1 MDMFDPK
8 YTITDKI
15 VRQLT
20 ELAEIKALVAKSA
33 LLPEREMFL
42 RRAAVVKMAHSST
55 SIEGNTLKEHQVAQV
70 AQGKEIPAE
79 KQQILEVKNYL
90 SALREVDLLA
100 EAGGKITESTI
111 LRLHKTVISGLVDKE
126 KTGVFRPGQVYIVNI
141 LPDGQ
146 EEVAYTPPKSTEVP
160 QKLTELVTWLN
171 GNPEVH
177 PVLKAGL
184 FHYQFETIHP
194 FTDGNGRTGRLLTL
208 LQLYLSGWD
217 FKKILVL
224 EDYYNRNRKVYYEA
238 LQTGPTYKA
247 RQDADL
253 TNWLDYFVAGFLDEA
268 KRVKDQVLTLS
279 TAGGMGASR
288 VVLDK
293 DEIQI
298 VDFVITM
305 GQITSEDVVDILAVP
320 KRTAQDKLK
329 RLEDAK
335 ILVKQ
340 GSGPSTVYIVKK

>member
-1 MDMFDPK
+1 VFIPK
-8 YTITDKI
+8 YKITNKI
-15 VRQLT
+15 VSQLT
-20 ELAEIKALVAKSA
+20 EIAEIRALVSKST

-42 RRAAVVKMAHSST
+42 RRAAVVKMVHSST

-70 AQGKEIPAE
+70 AEGKEVPAE
-79 KQQILEVKNYL
+79 KNQVLEIRNYL
-90 SALREVDLLA
+90 AALRDVDLLA
-100 EAGGKITESTI
+100 GRGEVITTQAI
-111 LRLHKTVISGLVDKE
+111 LRLHKVIINGLVEKE
-126 KTGVFRPGQVYIVNI
+126 KAGMFRPGQVYVVNV
-141 LPDGQ
+141 LPNKE

-160 QKLTELVTWLN
+160 EKVAELVGWLKGN
-171 GNPEVH
+171 GEIH
-177 PVLKAGL
+177 PVLKTGL
-184 FHYQFETIHP
+184 FHYQLETIHP

-224 EDYYNRNRKVYYEA
+224 EDYYNRNRKAYYEA
-238 LQTGPTYKA
+238 LQTGATYKT

-253 TNWLDYFVAGFLDEA
+253 TNWLEYFVAGFLDEA
-268 KRVKDQVLTLS
+268 KRVKDQVLNLS
-279 TAGGMGASR
+279 VVGDVGSTR
-288 VVLDK
+288 NVLDK

-305 GQITSEDVVDILAVP
+305 GQITSEDVADILGVP

-335 ILVKQ
+335 VLKKK
-340 GSGPSTVYIVKK
+340 GSGPNTVYIVRK

>member
-1 MDMFDPK
+1 MFIPK
-8 YTITDKI
+8 YKITNKI
-15 VRQLT
+15 VSQLT
-20 ELAEIKALVAKSA
+20 EIAEIRALVSKST

-42 RRAAVVKMAHSST
+42 RRAAVVKMVHSST

-70 AQGKEIPAE
+70 AEGKEVPAE
-79 KQQILEVKNYL
+79 KNQVLEIRNYL
-90 SALREVDLLA
+90 AALRDVDLLA
-100 EAGGKITESTI
+100 GRGEVITTQAI
-111 LRLHKTVISGLVDKE
+111 LRLHKVIINGLVEKE
-126 KTGVFRPGQVYIVNI
+126 KAGMFRPGQVYVVNV
-141 LPDGQ
+141 LPNKE

-160 QKLTELVTWLN
+160 EKVAELVGWLKGN
-171 GNPEVH
+171 GEIH
-177 PVLKAGL
+177 PVLKTGL

-224 EDYYNRNRKVYYEA
+224 EDYYNRNRKAYYEA
-238 LQTGPTYKA
+238 LQTGATYKT

-253 TNWLDYFVAGFLDEA
+253 TNWLEYFVAGFLDEA
-268 KRVKDQVLTLS
+268 KRVKDQVLNLS
-279 TAGGMGASR
+279 VVGDVGSTR
-288 VVLDK
+288 NVLDK

-305 GQITSEDVVDILAVP
+305 GQITSEDVADILGVP

-329 RLEDAK
+329 RLENAK
-335 ILVKQ
+335 VLKKK
-340 GSGPSTVYIVKK
+340 GSGPNTVYIVRK

>member
-1 MDMFDPK
+1 ML
-8 YTITDKI
+8 TQITEI
-15 VRQLT
+15 
-20 ELAEIKALVAKSA
+20 AEIKALVAKST

-70 AQGKEIPAE
+70 VEGKDISADK
-79 KQQILEVKNYL
+79 KQLTEVKNYL
-90 SALREVDLLA
+90 LALREVDTLA
-100 EAGGKITESTI
+100 GRGEAVTTETV
-111 LRLHKTVISGLVDKE
+111 LRLHKAVINGLVVKE
-126 KTGVFRPGQVYIVNI
+126 KAGVFRPGQVYVVNV
-141 LPDGQ
+141 LSSS
-146 EEVAYTPPKSTEVP
+146 EEEIAYTPPKSTKVP
-160 QKLTELVTWLN
+160 EKVAELVEWLKGN
-171 GNPEVH
+171 GEIH
-177 PVLKAGL
+177 PILRAGL

-194 FTDGNGRTGRLLTL
+194 FTDGNGRAGRLLTL

-224 EDYYNRNRKVYYEA
+224 EDYYNRNRKAYYEA
-238 LQTGPTYKA
+238 LQTGTTYKA

-253 TNWLDYFVAGFLDEA
+253 TDWLEYFVAGFLDEA
-268 KRVKDQVLTLS
+268 KRVKDQVLNLS
-279 TAGGMGASR
+279 VTGNIGSTR
-288 VVLDK
+288 NVLDK

-305 GQITSEDVVDILAVP
+305 GQITSEDVVDILGVP

-335 ILVKQ
+335 ILIKN
-340 GSGPSTVYIVKK
+340 GSGPNTVYVVRK

>member
-1 MDMFDPK
+1 MFNPK
-8 YTITDKI
+8 YKITNEI
-15 VRQLT
+15 VSQLT
-20 ELAEIKALVAKSA
+20 EIAEIKALVAKST
-33 LLPEREMFL
+33 LLPEREIFL

-70 AQGKEIPAE
+70 AEGKEVTAE
-79 KQQILEVKNYL
+79 KKQILEVRNYL
-90 SALREVDLLA
+90 AALRDVDLLA
-100 EAGGKITESTI
+100 GRVEVITPETI
-111 LRLHKTVISGLVDKE
+111 LRLHKVVIDGLVDKE
-126 KTGVFRPGQVYIVNI
+126 KAGVFRFGQVYVVNV
-141 LPDGQ
+141 LPNK
-146 EEVAYTPPKSTEVP
+146 EEEIAYTPPKSAEVP
-160 QKLTELVTWLN
+160 ERVAELAEWLK
-171 GNPEVH
+171 GHGEIH
-177 PVLKAGL
+177 PILRAGL

-224 EDYYNRNRKVYYEA
+224 EDYYNRNRKAYYEA
-238 LQTGPTYKA
+238 LLTGVTYKA

-253 TNWLDYFVAGFLDEA
+253 TAWLEYFVAGFLDEA
-268 KRVKDQVLTLS
+268 QRVKDQVLNLAVVGDIRS
-279 TAGGMGASR
+279 ER
-288 VVLDK
+288 NVLDK

-305 GQITSEDVVDILAVP
+305 GQITSEDVVGILGVP

-335 ILVKQ
+335 ILKKK
-340 GSGPSTVYIVKK
+340 GSGPNTVYVVKKYL

>member
-1 MDMFDPK
+1 VFIPK
-8 YTITDKI
+8 YKITNKI
-15 VRQLT
+15 VSQLT
-20 ELAEIKALVAKSA
+20 EIAEIRALVSKST

-42 RRAAVVKMAHSST
+42 RRAAVVKMVHSST

-70 AQGKEIPAE
+70 AEGKEVPAE
-79 KQQILEVKNYL
+79 KNQVLEIRNYL
-90 SALREVDLLA
+90 AALRDVDLLA
-100 EAGGKITESTI
+100 GRGEVITTQAI
-111 LRLHKTVISGLVDKE
+111 LRLHKVIINGLVEKE
-126 KTGVFRPGQVYIVNI
+126 KAGMFRPGQVYVVNV
-141 LPDGQ
+141 LPNKE

-160 QKLTELVTWLN
+160 EKVAELVGWLKGN
-171 GNPEVH
+171 GEIH
-177 PVLKAGL
+177 PVLKTGL

-224 EDYYNRNRKVYYEA
+224 EDYYNRNRKAYYEA
-238 LQTGPTYKA
+238 LQTGATYKT

-253 TNWLDYFVAGFLDEA
+253 TNWLEYFVAGFLDEA
-268 KRVKDQVLTLS
+268 KRVKDQVLNLS
-279 TAGGMGASR
+279 VVGDVGSTR
-288 VVLDK
+288 NVLDK

-305 GQITSEDVVDILAVP
+305 GQITSEDVADILGVP

-335 ILVKQ
+335 VLKKK
-340 GSGPSTVYIVKK
+340 GSGPNTVYIVRK

>member
-1 MDMFDPK
+1 MFIPK
-8 YTITDKI
+8 YKITNKI
-15 VRQLT
+15 VSQLT
-20 ELAEIKALVAKSA
+20 EIAEIRALVSKST

-42 RRAAVVKMAHSST
+42 RRAAVVKMVHSST
-55 SIEGNTLKEHQVAQV
+55 SIERNTLKEHQVAQV
-70 AQGKEIPAE
+70 AEGKEVPAE
-79 KQQILEVKNYL
+79 KNQVLEIRNYL
-90 SALREVDLLA
+90 AALRDVDLLA
-100 EAGGKITESTI
+100 GRGEVITTQAI
-111 LRLHKTVISGLVDKE
+111 LRLHKVIINGLVEKE
-126 KTGVFRPGQVYIVNI
+126 KAGMFRPGQVYVVNV
-141 LPDGQ
+141 LPNKE

-160 QKLTELVTWLN
+160 EKVAELVGWLKGN
-171 GNPEVH
+171 GEIH
-177 PVLKAGL
+177 PVLKTGL

-224 EDYYNRNRKVYYEA
+224 EDYYNRNRKAYYEA
-238 LQTGPTYKA
+238 LQTGATYKT

-253 TNWLDYFVAGFLDEA
+253 TNWLEYFVAGFLDEA
-268 KRVKDQVLTLS
+268 KRVKDQVLNLS
-279 TAGGMGASR
+279 VVGDVGSTR
-288 VVLDK
+288 NVLDK

-305 GQITSEDVVDILAVP
+305 GQITSEDVADILGVP

-335 ILVKQ
+335 VLKKK
-340 GSGPSTVYIVKK
+340 GSGPNTVYIVRK

>member
-1 MDMFDPK
+1 MFIPK
-8 YTITDKI
+8 YKITNKI
-15 VRQLT
+15 VSQLT
-20 ELAEIKALVAKSA
+20 EIAEIRALVSKST

-42 RRAAVVKMAHSST
+42 RRAAVVKMVHSST

-70 AQGKEIPAE
+70 AEGKEVPAE
-79 KQQILEVKNYL
+79 KNQVLEIRNYL
-90 SALREVDLLA
+90 AALRDVDLLA
-100 EAGGKITESTI
+100 GRGEVITTQAI
-111 LRLHKTVISGLVDKE
+111 LRLHKVIINGLVEKE
-126 KTGVFRPGQVYIVNI
+126 KAGMFRPGQVYVVNV
-141 LPDGQ
+141 LPNKE

-160 QKLTELVTWLN
+160 EKVAELVGWLKGN
-171 GNPEVH
+171 GEIH
-177 PVLKAGL
+177 PVLKTGL

-224 EDYYNRNRKVYYEA
+224 EDYYNRNRKAYYEA
-238 LQTGPTYKA
+238 LQTGATYKT

-253 TNWLDYFVAGFLDEA
+253 TNWLEYFVAGFLDEA
-268 KRVKDQVLTLS
+268 KRVKDQVLNLS
-279 TAGGMGASR
+279 VVGDVGSTR
-288 VVLDK
+288 NVLDK

-305 GQITSEDVVDILAVP
+305 GQITSEDVADILGVP

-335 ILVKQ
+335 VLKKK
-340 GSGPSTVYIVKK
+340 GSGPNTVYIVRK

>member
-1 MDMFDPK
+1 MFIPK
-8 YTITDKI
+8 YKITNKI
-15 VRQLT
+15 VSQLT
-20 ELAEIKALVAKSA
+20 EIAEIRALVSKST

-42 RRAAVVKMAHSST
+42 RRAAVVKMVHSST

-70 AQGKEIPAE
+70 AEGKEVPAE
-79 KQQILEVKNYL
+79 KNQVLEIRNYL
-90 SALREVDLLA
+90 AALRDVDLLA
-100 EAGGKITESTI
+100 GRGEVITTQAI
-111 LRLHKTVISGLVDKE
+111 LRLHKVIINGLVEKE
-126 KTGVFRPGQVYIVNI
+126 KAGMFRPGQVYVVNV
-141 LPDGQ
+141 LPNKE

-160 QKLTELVTWLN
+160 EKVAELVGWLKGN
-171 GNPEVH
+171 GEIH
-177 PVLKAGL
+177 PVLKTGL

-224 EDYYNRNRKVYYEA
+224 EDYYNRNRKAYYEA
-238 LQTGPTYKA
+238 LQTGATYKA

-253 TNWLDYFVAGFLDEA
+253 TNWLEYFVAGFLDEA
-268 KRVKDQVLTLS
+268 KRVKDQVLNLS
-279 TAGGMGASR
+279 VVGDVGSTR
-288 VVLDK
+288 NVLDK

-305 GQITSEDVVDILAVP
+305 GQITSEDVADILGVP
-320 KRTAQDKLK
+320 KRTAQGKLK

-335 ILVKQ
+335 VLKKK
-340 GSGPSTVYIVKK
+340 GSGPNTVYIVRK